1 LFWVGYKTNVVKIET
16 THCSNNCTQETTLKP
31 KLIVEINKLIEPQHW
46 SDQIYYFTHVL
57 EIVKKKESR

>member
-1 LFWVGYKTNVVKIET
+1 MFWVGYKTNVVKIET

-31 KLIVEINKLIEPQHW
+31 KLIVEINKLIEP
-46 SDQIYYFTHVL
+46 SDQIDYFTHVL